1 MTDSTLLNAFCP
13 TGKLRAS
20 INLGNPVLANL
31 DASGQAVGVSVDL
44 SNELAARLGVALELV
59 VFNKAAQSVQAVS
72 DGQADIGFFAIDPV
86 RGAEIAFTH
95 PYVLIE
101 GFYLVPNGS
110 SIMNNADVDRSEH
123 RVVVGSGSAYDLF
136 LSRELKLA
144 NIVRASSSQTVVST
158 FIESNAE
165 VAAGVRQQ
173 LEADISNIDGF
184 RLLGERFMTIQQA
197 MGLPKT
203 RGAAAAQ
210 YLQQFVEQ
218 MKASG
223 FVANALQRH
232 GIDGASVAPLA

>member
-44 SNELAARLGVALELV
+44 SRELAARLGVALELV
-59 VFNKAAQSVQAVS
+59 VFNKAAQSVQAVT

-144 NIVRASSSQTVVST
+144 NIVRATS
-158 FIESNAE
+158 AE
-165 VAAGVRQQ
+165 VAAGVKQQ